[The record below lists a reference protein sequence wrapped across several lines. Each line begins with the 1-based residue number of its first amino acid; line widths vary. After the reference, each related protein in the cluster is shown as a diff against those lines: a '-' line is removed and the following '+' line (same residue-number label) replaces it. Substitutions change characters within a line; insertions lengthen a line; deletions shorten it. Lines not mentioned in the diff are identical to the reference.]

1 MPCPRYFAVNAMD
14 NDQGTGRRPVP
25 RLRYLAAVTTLP
37 PLPVQSF
44 SVLASTQPLPLQ
56 SFLPL
61 HALSAPEQAPLPL
74 HSLMPAHLTVFDAA
88 FSVLPLACFAYAAP
102 AANMVATAD
111 AITAPLM
118 TSFNM
123 KALLS

>member
-44 SVLASTQPLPLQ
+44 SVLASTQPLPLH
-56 SFLPL
+56 SF
-61 HALSAPEQAPLPL
+61 
-74 HSLMPAHLTVFDAA
+74 MPAHLTVFDAA

-123 KALLS
+123 